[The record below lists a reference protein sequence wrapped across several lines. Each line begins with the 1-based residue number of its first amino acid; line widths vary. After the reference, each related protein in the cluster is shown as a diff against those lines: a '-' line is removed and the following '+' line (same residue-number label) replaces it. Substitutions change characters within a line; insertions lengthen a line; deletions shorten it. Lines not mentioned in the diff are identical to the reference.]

1 MRELNYFLKLQIKQ
15 LKDNIFINQA
25 KYIKYFLKRLKM
37 EDVKTMGTPMSS
49 SITFDKYEQGQSID
63 SILYRGITC
72 SLLYLTSSRLDIMFG
87 VCLSARFQSCLKKS
101 YLSVIKRSLR
111 YLKWILRYPSFV
123 IIKNEISNLRFLLIR
138 FNDHKTRLILLMIQ
152 SCCGKTSL
160 P

>member
-1 MRELNYFLKLQIKQ
+1 MLLYYIFFYEEFIKFMHSGFEMNMMRELNYFLKLQIKQ

-49 SITFDKYEQGQSID
+49 SITFDKCEQGQSID

-72 SLLYLTSSRLDIMFG
+72 SLLYLTSGRLDIMFG

-101 YLSVIKRSLR
+101 YLSVIKRILR
-111 YLKWILRYPSFV
+111 YLK
-123 IIKNEISNLRFLLIR
+123 
-138 FNDHKTRLILLMIQ
+138 
-152 SCCGKTSL
+152 
-160 P
+160 